1 MQFQGIFAPIPTPFH
16 DDELSLA
23 DLQENLPFWDA
34 SPLSGLVVGGSNG
47 EFALQSAEERLAVAA
62 TVRERLS
69 PAKAVI
75 MNTACESTRET
86 IRLTRAA
93 AGAGVGAALV
103 VNPNYYKSEYS
114 EKVLE
119 RYFLDVA
126 EASPLPMM
134 LYNMPRNTGI
144 NLSTGLIVRL
154 SRHPNIV
161 GVKDS
166 GGNIVQISEII
177 AGAAPG
183 FAVFAGSANFLYPTL
198 AVGGVGGTLALA
210 DILPEQCCRLY
221 TLFQE
226 GRHAAA
232 QQLQLGLLAINAA
245 VTSRW
250 GIAGL
255 KAAMEL
261 LGRYGGPP
269 RRPILPLG
277 EAERAELAHL
287 LDAARAL

>member
-1 MQFQGIFAPIPTPFH
+1 M
-16 DDELSLA
+16 
-23 DLQENLPFWDA
+23 
-34 SPLSGLVVGGSNG
+34 
-47 EFALQSAEERLAVAA
+47 
-62 TVRERLS
+62 
-69 PAKAVI
+69 
-75 MNTACESTRET
+75 
-86 IRLTRAA
+86 
-93 AGAGVGAALV
+93 
-103 VNPNYYKSEYS
+103 
-114 EKVLE
+114 
-119 RYFLDVA
+119 A